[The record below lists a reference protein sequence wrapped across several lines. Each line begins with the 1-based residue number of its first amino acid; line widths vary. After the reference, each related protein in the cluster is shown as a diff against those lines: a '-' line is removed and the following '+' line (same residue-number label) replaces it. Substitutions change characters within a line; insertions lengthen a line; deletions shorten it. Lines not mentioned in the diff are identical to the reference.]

1 MLYPQILLSTNGIH
15 ELIEFALWPLAIL
28 MFVVVFT
35 LGGYIAGWG
44 RKLLEKIGS
53 LLPLHYNKR
62 WVDCI
67 IKGILVIVA
76 LIAGN
81 AFHLELSQ
89 VVDTIIPI
97 GDFNSIA
104 EEIAAN
110 PDKWTVNV
118 VGNTLFNQFMLSF
131 AYFIPFFGVDLL
143 ARFVETLICDEET
156 PDGILGSV
164 SSFVMD
170 IATLLSV
177 NAIVMCTGMTF
188 PQIMYEF
195 LQTIMNAREVG
206 RWVFLAGVFVVMA
219 FFVVRDLFSSDI
231 LLAILGVNAAAAF
244 FEIGVTDQ
252 NRWIL
257 FGAAIVCGLLAKL
270 LRGVVVPEDHEE
282 SDKRSVWF
290 GIGVLIGTCLI
301 VFGVLWLLN
310 TYVPGLMIQF
320 GLS

>member
-1 MLYPQILLSTNGIH
+1 MLYPQILLSTNVIH

-104 EEIAAN
+104 EEFAAN

>member
-1 MLYPQILLSTNGIH
+1 MLYPQILLSTNVIH

-67 IKGILVIVA
+67 IKGILVVVA

-81 AFHLELSQ
+81 AFHLELSEIVDS
-89 VVDTIIPI
+89 VVPI

-104 EEIAAN
+104 EEFAAN

-156 PDGILGSV
+156 PDGILGAV

-257 FGAAIVCGLLAKL
+257 FGASILCGLLAKL
-270 LRGVVVPEDHEE
+270 LRGKIVPEDHED

>member
-1 MLYPQILLSTNGIH
+1 MLYPQILLSTNVIH

-81 AFHLELSQ
+81 AFHLELSEIVDS
-89 VVDTIIPI
+89 VVPI

-104 EEIAAN
+104 EEFAAN

-270 LRGVVVPEDHEE
+270 LRGKIVPEDHED

-290 GIGVLIGTCLI
+290 GIGTLVGTCLI
-301 VFGVLWLLN
+301 VFGVLWLLHK
-310 TYVPGLMIQF
+310 YAPGLSFQS
-320 GLS
+320 GLI

>member
-1 MLYPQILLSTNGIH
+1 MLYPQILLSTNVIH

-81 AFHLELSQ
+81 AFHLELLQ

-104 EEIAAN
+104 EEFAAN

-270 LRGVVVPEDHEE
+270 LRGVVVPEDHED

>member
-1 MLYPQILLSTNGIH
+1 MLYPQILLSTNVIH

-81 AFHLELSQ
+81 AFHLELSEIVDS
-89 VVDTIIPI
+89 VVPI

-104 EEIAAN
+104 EEFAAN

-270 LRGVVVPEDHEE
+270 LRGVVVPEDHED

>member
-1 MLYPQILLSTNGIH
+1 MLYPQILLSTNVIH

-81 AFHLELSQ
+81 AFHLELSEIVDS
-89 VVDTIIPI
+89 VVPI

-104 EEIAAN
+104 EEFAAN

-206 RWVFLAGVFVVMA
+206 RWVFLAGVFVVMT

-257 FGAAIVCGLLAKL
+257 FGASILCGLLAKL
-270 LRGVVVPEDHEE
+270 LRGKIVPEDHED

>member
-1 MLYPQILLSTNGIH
+1 MHPMRILLSTNVIQ
-15 ELIEFALWPLAIL
+15 ELIEFSLWPLAIL
-28 MFVVVFT
+28 CFAVVFI
-35 LGGYIAGWG
+35 LGGHVAGFG
-44 RKLLEKIGS
+44 RNILEKIGS
-53 LLPLHYNKR
+53 FLPWHLNKR

-81 AFHLELSQ
+81 AFHLELSEI
-89 VVDTIIPI
+89 VNSVIPI

-104 EEIAAN
+104 EEFAAN
-110 PDKWTVNV
+110 PDKWTINV
-118 VGNTLFNQFMLSF
+118 VGNTLLNQFVMSF

-143 ARFVETLICDEET
+143 ARFVETLICNKET
-156 PDGILGSV
+156 PDGIWGSV
-164 SSFVMD
+164 LSFFMD
-170 IATLLSV
+170 GATLLSV

-188 PQIMYEF
+188 PQIMYEYLGSIRNTRDVGQWIF
-195 LQTIMNAREVG
+195 LVG
-206 RWVFLAGVFVVMA
+206 AFVIMA

-257 FGAAIVCGLLAKL
+257 FGASILCGLLAKL
-270 LRGVVVPEDHEE
+270 LRGVMVPEDHEE

-290 GIGVLIGTCLI
+290 GIGVLIVSCLL
-301 VFGVLWLLN
+301 VFGVLWLLHQ
-310 TYVPGLMIQF
+310 YVPELMIRF
-320 GLS
+320 GLF

>member
-1 MLYPQILLSTNGIH
+1 MLCPQILLSANIFE

-28 MFVVVFT
+28 IFAVVFI
-35 LGGYIAGWG
+35 LGGYVTGWG
-44 RKLLEKIGS
+44 RSILQKLGH
-53 LLPLHYNKR
+53 LLPLHYNNR

-89 VVDTIIPI
+89 VVDSVIPI

-104 EEIAAN
+104 EEFAAN
-110 PDKWTVNV
+110 PDKWTIHV
-118 VGNTLFNQFMLSF
+118 VFNTLLNQFGLSF

-156 PDGILGSV
+156 PDGILGSLI
-164 SSFVMD
+164 SFVMD

-177 NAIVMCTGMTF
+177 NAIVLCTGMTF
-188 PQIMYEF
+188 PQIMYEYIRT
-195 LQTIMNAREVG
+195 LQGTRKAG
-206 RWVFLAGVFVVMA
+206 QWVFLTLIFVAMI

-257 FGAAIVCGLLAKL
+257 FCAAIVCGLLAKL
-270 LRGVVVPEDHEE
+270 LRGKIVPEDHED

-290 GIGVLIGTCLI
+290 GIGVLIVSCLI
-301 VFGVLWLLN
+301 VFGVLWLLHK
-310 TYVPGLMIQF
+310 YAPGLSFQS
-320 GLS
+320 GLI